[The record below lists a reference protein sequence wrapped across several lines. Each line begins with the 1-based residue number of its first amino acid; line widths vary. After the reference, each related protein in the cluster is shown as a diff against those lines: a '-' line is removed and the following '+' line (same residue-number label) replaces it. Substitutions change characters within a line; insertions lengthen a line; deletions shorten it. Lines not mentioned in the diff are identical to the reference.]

1 MEWTRKI
8 ARVVAVFAVA
18 LGAGHLVQTMSHRT
32 AAKAPASAALKEKPR
47 AIEQVAAGPDAV
59 MPAPAAPAPEM
70 PKVPLV
76 ELAPPAL
83 PKPTPAADPAP
94 APAPAV
100 AAADCSVT
108 LDLMAEPSAMV
119 GLTLIAPCH
128 PNERVVLQHA
138 GLTVTAMTTAT
149 GALFTGLPALESPAA
164 VTVVFADA
172 SRAEATVEVPDL
184 AGLRRFG
191 VQWQGDDT
199 FDLHAFE
206 MGAAYGEP
214 GDVSPQNTRDP
225 SSLLPGT
232 EGFLSLLGDPAAPAP
247 LLAEVYTWPAD
258 PAVKADVVVEA
269 LVTDSSCGSEML
281 GQTVASVG
289 GVAQVT
295 DLSVSMPECDAA
307 GGYLLLK
314 NLSPEMNIAD
324 VN

>member
-18 LGAGHLVQTMSHRT
+18 LGAGHLVQTMSHRN
-32 AAKAPASAALKEKPR
+32 AAKPAASAALKEKPQ

-59 MPAPAAPAPEM
+59 MPAPAAPAM

-76 ELAPPAL
+76 ELAPPAV
-83 PKPTPAADPAP
+83 PRPAPAADPAP
-94 APAPAV
+94 APLV
-100 AAADCSVT
+100 AAADCPVT

-149 GALFTGLPALESPAA
+149 GALFTGLPALESPAD

-172 SRAEATVEVPDL
+172 SRAEGTVDVPDL
-184 AGLRRFG
+184 GGLRRFG
-191 VQWQGDDT
+191 VQWQGEDT

-214 GDVSPQNTRDP
+214 GDVSSQNTRDP
-225 SSLLPGT
+225 SSLLPGA

-269 LVTDSSCGSEML
+269 LVTETSCGNEML

-289 GVAQVT
+289 GVARVT
-295 DLSVSMPECDAA
+295 DLSVAMPECDAA

-314 NLSPEMNIAD
+314 NLAPEMNIAA